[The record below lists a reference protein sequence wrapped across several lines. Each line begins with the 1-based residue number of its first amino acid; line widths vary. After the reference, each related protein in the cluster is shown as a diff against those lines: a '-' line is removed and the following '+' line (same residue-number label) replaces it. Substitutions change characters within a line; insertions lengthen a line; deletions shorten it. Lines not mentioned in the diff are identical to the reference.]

1 MQKLFFINSNTSQP
15 FYKPKGYSIQGEV
28 DLIIPTDIWTSIIK
42 PATND
47 LNRVLP
53 GQNFMQLIKEKV
65 NCSIGIADGRM
76 FKVGLVNAT
85 SDFTLAMD
93 SGSLP
98 SLKVKFETICEQ
110 LLGEIM
116 PLLNS
121 TYLSN
126 WYKLTLPGYG
136 EVLAESFT
144 QSKVQEAQN
153 KGMIQGDI
161 GVRVMDVGTLYYTST
176 VSGPILVAETTEFY
190 DIFGLITSNVDL
202 QRLALSGTN
211 SNIAYLLK
219 NAQIQI
225 STEQVRATA
234 TFEGDYAL
242 DVASYNPTGS
252 VDLLARTARFYDTT
266 FYFGSVTDT
275 YAVISG
281 DININFDLDRNFFLG
296 QGQAPYFSIRGYNST
311 GNVKIAL
318 TPSQYA
324 SLSAIVGS
332 FENSGF
338 LNYK

>member
-1 MQKLFFINSNTSQP
+1 
-15 FYKPKGYSIQGEV
+15 
-28 DLIIPTDIWTSIIK
+28 
-42 PATND
+42 
-47 LNRVLP
+47 
-53 GQNFMQLIKEKV
+53 
-65 NCSIGIADGRM
+65 
-76 FKVGLVNAT
+76 
-85 SDFTLAMD
+85 
-93 SGSLP
+93 
-98 SLKVKFETICEQ
+98 
-110 LLGEIM
+110 M

-126 WYKLTLPGYG
+126 WYILTLPNYG
-136 EVLAESFT
+136 QVLAESFT

-176 VSGPILVAETTEFY
+176 VSGPILVAETTEFN

-202 QRLALSGTN
+202 QRFALSGTN

-338 LNYK
+338 LNYNSGNIGVTIADNGGAKNLNLGTAFVITKIEFSMQQNSIITATLEFNAFFNSTASLTSFP

>member
-1 MQKLFFINSNTSQP
+1 
-15 FYKPKGYSIQGEV
+15 
-28 DLIIPTDIWTSIIK
+28 
-42 PATND
+42 
-47 LNRVLP
+47 
-53 GQNFMQLIKEKV
+53 
-65 NCSIGIADGRM
+65 
-76 FKVGLVNAT
+76 
-85 SDFTLAMD
+85 
-93 SGSLP
+93 
-98 SLKVKFETICEQ
+98 
-110 LLGEIM
+110 M

-338 LNYK
+338 LNYNSGNIGVTIADNGGAKNLNLGTAFVITKIEFSMQQNSIITATLEFNAFFNSSTPFDTF

>member
-1 MQKLFFINSNTSQP
+1 
-15 FYKPKGYSIQGEV
+15 
-28 DLIIPTDIWTSIIK
+28 
-42 PATND
+42 
-47 LNRVLP
+47 
-53 GQNFMQLIKEKV
+53 
-65 NCSIGIADGRM
+65 
-76 FKVGLVNAT
+76 
-85 SDFTLAMD
+85 
-93 SGSLP
+93 
-98 SLKVKFETICEQ
+98 
-110 LLGEIM
+110 M

-296 QGQAPYFSIRGYNST
+296 QGQAPYFSIRGYNAT

-338 LNYK
+338 LNYNSGNIGVTIADNGGAKNLNLGTAFVITKIEFSMQQNSIITATLEFNAFFNSSASLTSFS

>member
-1 MQKLFFINSNTSQP
+1 
-15 FYKPKGYSIQGEV
+15 
-28 DLIIPTDIWTSIIK
+28 
-42 PATND
+42 
-47 LNRVLP
+47 
-53 GQNFMQLIKEKV
+53 
-65 NCSIGIADGRM
+65 
-76 FKVGLVNAT
+76 
-85 SDFTLAMD
+85 
-93 SGSLP
+93 
-98 SLKVKFETICEQ
+98 
-110 LLGEIM
+110 M

-296 QGQAPYFSIRGYNST
+296 QGQAPYFSIRGYNAT

-338 LNYK
+338 LNYNSGNIGVTIADNGGAKNLNLGTAFVITKIEFSMQQNSIITATLEFNAFFNSTASLTSFP

>member
-1 MQKLFFINSNTSQP
+1 
-15 FYKPKGYSIQGEV
+15 
-28 DLIIPTDIWTSIIK
+28 
-42 PATND
+42 
-47 LNRVLP
+47 
-53 GQNFMQLIKEKV
+53 
-65 NCSIGIADGRM
+65 
-76 FKVGLVNAT
+76 
-85 SDFTLAMD
+85 
-93 SGSLP
+93 
-98 SLKVKFETICEQ
+98 
-110 LLGEIM
+110 M

-318 TPSQYA
+318 TPSQYT

-338 LNYK
+338 LNYNSGNIGVTIADNGGTKNLNLGTAFVITKIEFSMQQNSIITATLEFNAFFNSSASLTSFS

>member
-1 MQKLFFINSNTSQP
+1 
-15 FYKPKGYSIQGEV
+15 
-28 DLIIPTDIWTSIIK
+28 
-42 PATND
+42 
-47 LNRVLP
+47 
-53 GQNFMQLIKEKV
+53 
-65 NCSIGIADGRM
+65 
-76 FKVGLVNAT
+76 
-85 SDFTLAMD
+85 
-93 SGSLP
+93 
-98 SLKVKFETICEQ
+98 
-110 LLGEIM
+110 M

-318 TPSQYA
+318 TPSQYT

-338 LNYK
+338 LNYNSGNIGVTIADNGGAKNLNLGTAFVITKIEFSMQQNSIITATLEFNAFFNSSASLTSFS

>member
-1 MQKLFFINSNTSQP
+1 
-15 FYKPKGYSIQGEV
+15 
-28 DLIIPTDIWTSIIK
+28 
-42 PATND
+42 
-47 LNRVLP
+47 
-53 GQNFMQLIKEKV
+53 
-65 NCSIGIADGRM
+65 
-76 FKVGLVNAT
+76 
-85 SDFTLAMD
+85 
-93 SGSLP
+93 
-98 SLKVKFETICEQ
+98 
-110 LLGEIM
+110 M

-126 WYKLTLPGYG
+126 WYILTLPNYG
-136 EVLAESFT
+136 QVLAESFT

-176 VSGPILVAETTEFY
+176 VSGPILVAETTEFN

-202 QRLALSGTN
+202 QRFALSGTN

-296 QGQAPYFSIRGYNST
+296 QGQAPYFSIRGYNAT

-338 LNYK
+338 LNYNSGNIGVTIADNGGAKNLNLGTAFVITKIEFSMQQNSIITATLEFNAFFNSSASLTSFS

>member
-1 MQKLFFINSNTSQP
+1 
-15 FYKPKGYSIQGEV
+15 
-28 DLIIPTDIWTSIIK
+28 
-42 PATND
+42 
-47 LNRVLP
+47 
-53 GQNFMQLIKEKV
+53 
-65 NCSIGIADGRM
+65 
-76 FKVGLVNAT
+76 
-85 SDFTLAMD
+85 
-93 SGSLP
+93 
-98 SLKVKFETICEQ
+98 
-110 LLGEIM
+110 M

-144 QSKVQEAQN
+144 QSKIQEAQN

-161 GVRVMDVGTLYYTST
+161 GVRVMDVGTLYYSST

-338 LNYK
+338 LNYNSGNIGVTIADNGGAKNLNLGTAFVITKIEFSMQQNSIITATLEFNAFFNSSASLTSFS

>member
-1 MQKLFFINSNTSQP
+1 
-15 FYKPKGYSIQGEV
+15 
-28 DLIIPTDIWTSIIK
+28 
-42 PATND
+42 
-47 LNRVLP
+47 
-53 GQNFMQLIKEKV
+53 
-65 NCSIGIADGRM
+65 
-76 FKVGLVNAT
+76 
-85 SDFTLAMD
+85 
-93 SGSLP
+93 
-98 SLKVKFETICEQ
+98 
-110 LLGEIM
+110 M

-126 WYKLTLPGYG
+126 WYILTLPNYG
-136 EVLAESFT
+136 QVLAESFT

-176 VSGPILVAETTEFY
+176 VSGPILVAETTEFN

-202 QRLALSGTN
+202 QRFALSGTN

-296 QGQAPYFSIRGYNST
+296 QGQAPYFSIRGYNAT

-324 SLSAIVGS
+324 SLSVIVGS

-338 LNYK
+338 LNYNNGNIGVTIADNGGAKNLNLGTAFVITRIEFSMQQNSIITATLEFNAFFNSTASLTSFS

>member
-1 MQKLFFINSNTSQP
+1 
-15 FYKPKGYSIQGEV
+15 
-28 DLIIPTDIWTSIIK
+28 
-42 PATND
+42 
-47 LNRVLP
+47 
-53 GQNFMQLIKEKV
+53 
-65 NCSIGIADGRM
+65 
-76 FKVGLVNAT
+76 
-85 SDFTLAMD
+85 
-93 SGSLP
+93 
-98 SLKVKFETICEQ
+98 
-110 LLGEIM
+110 M
-116 PLLNS
+116 PILNS

-202 QRLALSGTN
+202 QRFALSGTN

-338 LNYK
+338 LNYNSGNIGVTIADNGGAKNLNLGTAFVITKIEFSMQQNSIITATLEFNAFFNSTASLTSFP

>member
-1 MQKLFFINSNTSQP
+1 
-15 FYKPKGYSIQGEV
+15 
-28 DLIIPTDIWTSIIK
+28 
-42 PATND
+42 
-47 LNRVLP
+47 
-53 GQNFMQLIKEKV
+53 
-65 NCSIGIADGRM
+65 
-76 FKVGLVNAT
+76 
-85 SDFTLAMD
+85 
-93 SGSLP
+93 
-98 SLKVKFETICEQ
+98 
-110 LLGEIM
+110 M

-318 TPSQYA
+318 TPSQYT

-338 LNYK
+338 LNYNSGNIGVTIADNGGTKNLNLGTAFVITKIEFSMQQNSIITATLEFNAFFNSSASLTSFSQNV

>member
-1 MQKLFFINSNTSQP
+1 
-15 FYKPKGYSIQGEV
+15 
-28 DLIIPTDIWTSIIK
+28 
-42 PATND
+42 
-47 LNRVLP
+47 
-53 GQNFMQLIKEKV
+53 
-65 NCSIGIADGRM
+65 
-76 FKVGLVNAT
+76 
-85 SDFTLAMD
+85 
-93 SGSLP
+93 
-98 SLKVKFETICEQ
+98 
-110 LLGEIM
+110 M

-338 LNYK
+338 LNYNSGNIGVTIADNGGAKNLNLGTAFVITKIEFSMQQNSIITATLEFNAFFNSSASLTSFS

>member
-1 MQKLFFINSNTSQP
+1 
-15 FYKPKGYSIQGEV
+15 
-28 DLIIPTDIWTSIIK
+28 
-42 PATND
+42 
-47 LNRVLP
+47 
-53 GQNFMQLIKEKV
+53 
-65 NCSIGIADGRM
+65 
-76 FKVGLVNAT
+76 
-85 SDFTLAMD
+85 
-93 SGSLP
+93 
-98 SLKVKFETICEQ
+98 
-110 LLGEIM
+110 M

-126 WYKLTLPGYG
+126 WYILTLPNYG
-136 EVLAESFT
+136 QVLAESFT
-144 QSKVQEAQN
+144 QSKVQDAQN

-176 VSGPILVAETTEFY
+176 VSGPILVAETTEFN

-202 QRLALSGTN
+202 QRFALSGTN
-211 SNIAYLLK
+211 LNTAYLLK

-266 FYFGSVTDT
+266 FYFGTVTDT
-275 YAVISG
+275 YAVLSG
-281 DININFDLDRNFFLG
+281 DININFDLDKNFFLG
-296 QGQAPYFSIRGYNST
+296 QGQAPYFSIRGYSAT

-338 LNYK
+338 LNYNSGNIGVTIADNGAAKNLNLGTAFVITKIEFSMQQNSIVTATLEFNAFFNSTASLTSFS

>member
-1 MQKLFFINSNTSQP
+1 
-15 FYKPKGYSIQGEV
+15 
-28 DLIIPTDIWTSIIK
+28 
-42 PATND
+42 
-47 LNRVLP
+47 
-53 GQNFMQLIKEKV
+53 
-65 NCSIGIADGRM
+65 
-76 FKVGLVNAT
+76 
-85 SDFTLAMD
+85 
-93 SGSLP
+93 
-98 SLKVKFETICEQ
+98 
-110 LLGEIM
+110 M

-126 WYKLTLPGYG
+126 WYILTLPNYG
-136 EVLAESFT
+136 QVLAESFT

-338 LNYK
+338 LNYNSGNIGVTIADNGGAKNLNLGTAFVITKIEFSMQQNSIITATLEFNAFFNSSASLTSFS

>member
-1 MQKLFFINSNTSQP
+1 
-15 FYKPKGYSIQGEV
+15 
-28 DLIIPTDIWTSIIK
+28 
-42 PATND
+42 
-47 LNRVLP
+47 
-53 GQNFMQLIKEKV
+53 
-65 NCSIGIADGRM
+65 
-76 FKVGLVNAT
+76 
-85 SDFTLAMD
+85 
-93 SGSLP
+93 
-98 SLKVKFETICEQ
+98 
-110 LLGEIM
+110 M

-126 WYKLTLPGYG
+126 WYILTLPSYG
-136 EVLAESFT
+136 QVVAESFT

-176 VSGPILVAETTEFY
+176 VSGPILVAETTEFN
-190 DIFGLITSNVDL
+190 DIFGLITSNVEL
-202 QRLALSGTN
+202 QKTGLIGTN
-211 SNIAYLLK
+211 LNTAYLLK

-242 DVASYNPTGS
+242 DVASYNPTGD
-252 VDLLARTARFYDTT
+252 VNLLARTARFYDTT
-266 FYFGSVTDT
+266 FYFGTVTNA
-275 YAVISG
+275 YPVISG

-318 TPSQYA
+318 TPSDYA
-324 SLSAIVGS
+324 SLSAIFGS

-338 LNYK
+338 LNYNNGNIGVTIADNGGSKNLNLGSKFVITKIEFSMQQNSIITATLEYNAFFNSTADLTSFP

>member
-1 MQKLFFINSNTSQP
+1 
-15 FYKPKGYSIQGEV
+15 
-28 DLIIPTDIWTSIIK
+28 
-42 PATND
+42 
-47 LNRVLP
+47 
-53 GQNFMQLIKEKV
+53 
-65 NCSIGIADGRM
+65 
-76 FKVGLVNAT
+76 
-85 SDFTLAMD
+85 
-93 SGSLP
+93 
-98 SLKVKFETICEQ
+98 
-110 LLGEIM
+110 M

-318 TPSQYA
+318 TPSQYT

-338 LNYK
+338 LNYNSGNIGVTIADNGGAKNLNLGTAFVITKIEFSMQQNSIITATLEFNAFFNSSASLTSFSQNV

>member
-1 MQKLFFINSNTSQP
+1 
-15 FYKPKGYSIQGEV
+15 
-28 DLIIPTDIWTSIIK
+28 
-42 PATND
+42 
-47 LNRVLP
+47 
-53 GQNFMQLIKEKV
+53 
-65 NCSIGIADGRM
+65 
-76 FKVGLVNAT
+76 
-85 SDFTLAMD
+85 
-93 SGSLP
+93 
-98 SLKVKFETICEQ
+98 
-110 LLGEIM
+110 M

-126 WYKLTLPGYG
+126 WYILTLPNYG
-136 EVLAESFT
+136 QVLAESFT
-144 QSKVQEAQN
+144 QSKVQDAQN

-202 QRLALSGTN
+202 QRFALSGTN
-211 SNIAYLLK
+211 LNTAYLLK

-266 FYFGSVTDT
+266 FYFGTVTDT
-275 YAVISG
+275 YAVLSG
-281 DININFDLDRNFFLG
+281 DININFDLDKNFFLG
-296 QGQAPYFSIRGYNST
+296 QGQAPYFSIRGYSAT

-324 SLSAIVGS
+324 SLSTTLGS
-332 FENSGF
+332 FENSGY
-338 LNYK
+338 LNYNSGNIGVLIADNGGAKNLNLGTAFVITKIEFSMQQNSIVTATLEFNAFFNSTASLTSFS